1 MKKQVLLSIIFFI
14 GLIIGK
20 TISTEWE
27 WNSVK
32 TFLSGGML
40 GAWILLLV
48 QNLCKKL

>member
-14 GLIIGK
+14 GLIMANY
-20 TISTEWE
+20 STEWE

-48 QNLCKKL
+48 QKLCKKS